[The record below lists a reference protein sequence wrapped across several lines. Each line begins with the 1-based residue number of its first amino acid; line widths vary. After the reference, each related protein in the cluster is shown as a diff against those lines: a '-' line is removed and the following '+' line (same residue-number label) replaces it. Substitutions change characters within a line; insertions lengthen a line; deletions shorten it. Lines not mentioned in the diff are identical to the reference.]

1 MGGRQLGS
9 EVLRLGK
16 DPVSF
21 EVMCSRLERLFADH
35 ELNLVCACC
44 TEELPKSVCDACR
57 HATGWHKCQNPN
69 NHRHFLWRKGSLFAG
84 TLDAQRVLFNLHR
97 KLIPTD
103 VLKTKAQLYV
113 DAGLIQQNMAE
124 RVISVIEQE
133 RRGDAYVND
142 PTDVAA
148 SSTDPAPGNLTTKLS
163 PQQMKDLLTKREGM
177 MRAGRVNDGGQD
189 SGETD
194 QWRVYSH
201 IIGCIERGELL
212 RLMVQASAGDS
223 TVMSCLCLSDLFSVL
238 LSNTRLGTGKS
249 FLLASVYLYCLVHKK
264 KTKACAP
271 TGIAFGA

>member
-1 MGGRQLGS
+1 M
-9 EVLRLGK
+9 
-16 DPVSF
+16 
-21 EVMCSRLERLFADH
+21 
-35 ELNLVCACC
+35 
-44 TEELPKSVCDACR
+44 CDACR
-57 HATGWHKCQNPN
+57 HATGWHRCQNPN
-69 NHRHFLWRKGSLFAG
+69 NRRHFLWRKGSLFAG

-103 VLKTKAQLYV
+103 VLKTKAQQYD

-148 SSTDPAPGNLTTKLS
+148 SSTDPAPSSLTTKLS

-177 MRAGRVNDGGQD
+177 MKAGQVRDDGGHD
-189 SGETD
+189 LGETD

-212 RLMVQASAGDS
+212 RLMVQASAGDCNI
-223 TVMSCLCLSDLFSVL
+223 MNCLCLIALFSVL
-238 LSNTRLGTGKS
+238 LFNTQLGTGKS

-271 TGIAFGA
+271 TGIAFWAQMCKKRMFFIVLAFPRPPPRGGITSKGGKHRH

>member
-1 MGGRQLGS
+1 MRFGR
-9 EVLRLGK
+9 
-16 DPVSF
+16 
-21 EVMCSRLERLFADH
+21 
-35 ELNLVCACC
+35 NLVCACC

-69 NHRHFLWRKGSLFAG
+69 NHRRFLWSKGSLFAS
-84 TLDAQRVLFNLHR
+84 TLNAQRVLFNLHR

-103 VLKTKAQLYV
+103 VLKTKAQQYV

-142 PTDVAA
+142 PSEAA
-148 SSTDPAPGNLTTKLS
+148 SSTDPAPNNLTTKLS

-177 MRAGRVNDGGQD
+177 MRAGRVNDDGNQD
-189 SGETD
+189 LGVTD

-212 RLMVQASAGDS
+212 RFMVQASAGICDIIN
-223 TVMSCLCLSDLFSVL
+223 CLF
-238 LSNTRLGTGKS
+238 
-249 FLLASVYLYCLVHKK
+249 
-264 KTKACAP
+264 
-271 TGIAFGA
+271 